1 MTIARAARTLRTVA
15 LAAICCLVLPG
26 TAWACSTDANAYFET
41 FLDTTCLRVPL
52 VNTELGAL
60 GGLRLTTSGAPTATL
75 WDTDAQLDAGVSH
88 ESVAFPPVGASTLS
102 RSGTGPT
109 ASLGL
114 PSTLLPLT
122 RDNTNPVL
130 LPSSP
135 VALDNDNVDDPSVI
149 KAGSTYAMYYSATAE
164 DGSGSA
170 VFRATSTD
178 GKVWSRP
185 VPNDPV
191 LEGTPGAFD
200 EQGVYGPDVL
210 YQPTDSSAPYKM
222 YYSGRGEVFGGIGYA
237 SSTDGVTWTKR
248 TDGGTPVT
256 VLDHG
261 QPGSADAFGAGDPS
275 VMQDGATWKMW
286 YTGDDSNKRRIAYA
300 TSADGISW
308 SKGGGVISPEDAGV
322 SANLEFGAFA
332 PTVWKTG
339 STYRMLLAGRK
350 LVSGTTFQTK
360 ILGTTSDDG
369 ISWSGPSP
377 ELNPSGTNTNFD
389 FSNLNAPDVL
399 EDPGSGDPFKA
410 YYSGNTIDAN
420 GNFHT
425 RVGLAVSNNGASFS
439 KFNGGQAG
447 NSVLDIGTLGA
458 SFDSREASGLSV
470 AAPSSASPKLAGFY
484 WGTRGSDFKPRLGHA
499 TSADGSAW
507 TKVAGTEPSGALIP
521 LGGGAAF
528 DNGGQRDPSVLY
540 ESGAYHLYFTG
551 LDSGAVPSIGY
562 STTTEDAGT
571 KQPVAS
577 GWGNPPNTALLAGDG
592 SGFDASAVG
601 HPSVVKAGTTYVMYY
616 TGTASGV
623 SKIGRATAALPGG
636 PFTRGASATLDTG
649 VAGSFDATSV
659 KDAVVIKDGTTYRML
674 YTGVET
680 LEGESIERVGYA
692 TSSDGITWTKQGVVM
707 NPSQQPYAEDEAGVE
722 ATGMLVDGS
731 TLHLWSTGL
740 DRSGRV
746 GGDYATS
753 AYPLPGSPTSGIPNG
768 WATYQ
773 LGDSSTSPRDF
784 RSITRTSTGATVEL
798 WMSFLQPYS
807 SAGKEYWSNF
817 FPVTVANNPETL
829 NFLLTV
835 RGVRWQARLSSP
847 GTTPTLDKVEISHAP
862 VSFSPSGSATTGSI
876 APPPGTAVTT
886 WNTLTVSSELFSPS
900 GAGSGTANVRV
911 LDATTSE
918 QLASSALNLNG
929 DTNVA
934 LGGIAPQAHPTL
946 RLAFDL
952 SSNGQATPLVN
963 SFKLVYNSGSPPAP
977 PPPPAPVL
985 TLTTATSAVVFG
997 QAATLTGTLSQGGT
1011 PMSGQTV
1018 ALLGQEIGASAFSPL
1033 ATATATT
1040 DGAGA
1045 YTSVIRPKKQTTYK
1059 ASYAGVAAEPT
1070 VALAVKHL
1078 VKLRVVRRG
1087 TRGTFTGSI
1096 GPRHPGRVVVIE
1108 KRASGRWVKFATL
1121 KTNSKSLF
1129 TTVKRLKRRAKY
1141 QFRARTAAD
1150 ADHLAGVSKVALVDV
1165 QKVSLSA
1172 TVKGRTVT
1180 LSGRVTPSHPG
1191 QALIIKVQKGGSF
1204 VRFAKLTLSRR
1215 SSFVLKRRLARG
1227 TYAFRAD
1234 RPGDRDHFPGKSSV
1248 RTVGVR

>member
-1 MTIARAARTLRTVA
+1 MTIARTARALSSAALIA
-15 LAAICCLVLPG
+15 LCCLAVPSS
-26 TAWACSTDANAYFET
+26 AWACSTDANAYFET
-41 FLDTTCLRVPL
+41 FLDTSCLQTPL
-52 VNTELGAL
+52 INTELGAL
-60 GGLRLTTSGAPTATL
+60 GGLRLTTNGTPTSTL
-75 WDTDAQLDAGVSH
+75 WDTDTQLDGGVSH
-88 ESVAFPPVGASTLS
+88 ESVTFPPVGVSTLT
-102 RSGTGPT
+102 RSGTGT
-109 ASLGL
+109 AAALGL
-114 PSTLLPLT
+114 PATAFPLT
-122 RDNTNPVL
+122 RDSANPVL
-130 LPSSP
+130 APGAP
-135 VALDNDNVDDPSVI
+135 VALDSDSVDDPSVI
-149 KAGSTYAMYYSATAE
+149 KVGSTYAMYYSATAE
-164 DGSGSA
+164 DGSGPAIFRVTSA
-170 VFRATSTD
+170 D
-178 GKVWSRP
+178 GNVWTRSI
-185 VPNDPV
+185 PNDPV
-191 LEGTPGAFD
+191 LEGTADAFD
-200 EQGVYGPDVL
+200 ENGVYGPDVL
-210 YQPTDSSAPYKM
+210 YQPADSAAPYKM
-222 YYSGRGEVFGGIGYA
+222 YYSGRGAVFGGIGYA
-237 SSTDGVTWTKR
+237 TSTDGVTWTKHS
-248 TDGGTPVT
+248 DAGTPVA

-261 QPGSADAFGAGDPS
+261 EAGSADAFGAGDPS

-300 TSADGISW
+300 TSTDGLSW

-360 ILGTTSDDG
+360 ILGTTSSDG

-399 EDPGSGDPFKA
+399 EDPGSADPFKA
-410 YYSGNTIDAN
+410 YYSGNTLDTN

-425 RVGLAVSNNGASFS
+425 RIGLATSNNGASFS

-447 NSVLDIGTLGA
+447 NSVLDIGTLGT

-470 AAPSSASPKLAGFY
+470 AAPASANPKFAGFY

-507 TKVAGTEPSGALIP
+507 TKAAGTEPSGALIP
-521 LGGGAAF
+521 LGTGGAF
-528 DNGGQRDPSVLY
+528 DTGGQRDPSVLY

-551 LDSGAVPSIGY
+551 LDSGAVASIGN

-577 GWGNPPNTALLAGDG
+577 GWTNPPNTALLAGDA
-592 SGFDASAVG
+592 SGFDATAVS
-601 HPSVVKAGTTYVMYY
+601 HPSVIKDGATYVMYY

-623 SKIGRATAALPGG
+623 SKIGRATAASPGG
-636 PFTRGASATLDTG
+636 PFTRGVSATLDTG
-649 VAGSFDATSV
+649 AAGSFDATSV
-659 KDAVVIKDGTTYRML
+659 KDPVVVKDGSTYRML

-680 LEGESIERVGYA
+680 LEGERIERVGYA
-692 TSSDGITWTKQGVVM
+692 TSSDGISWTKQGVVL
-707 NPSQQPYAEDEAGVE
+707 NPSQAPYAEDETGVE
-722 ATGMLVDGS
+722 ATAMLVDGS
-731 TLHLWSTGL
+731 TLHVWSNGL

-746 GGDYATS
+746 GGDHATA

-773 LGDSSTSPRDF
+773 IGDSSTSPRDF

-807 SAGKEYWSNF
+807 QAGKEYWSDF

-847 GTTPTLDKVEISHAP
+847 GTTPTLDKLEISHAP

-876 APPPGTAVTT
+876 APPPGTAVST
-886 WNTLTVSSELFSPS
+886 WTSLTVSAELFSPG
-900 GAGSGTANVRV
+900 GAGSGSANVRV
-911 LDATTSE
+911 LDAATNE
-918 QLASSALNLNG
+918 QLATAALNLNG
-929 DTNVA
+929 DTSVA
-934 LGGIAPQAHPTL
+934 VNGISPQAHPAL

-963 SFKLVYNSGSPPAP
+963 SFKLVYNSGAPAPP

-985 TLTTATSAVVFG
+985 TLTTATPVIVFG
-997 QAATLTGTLSQGGT
+997 QAATLTGTLSQGGA
-1011 PMSGQTV
+1011 PMAGQSV
-1018 ALLGQEIGASAFSPL
+1018 ALLGQEIGASVFSPL
-1033 ATATATT
+1033 ASATT

-1045 YTSVIRPKKQTTYK
+1045 YTSVVRPKKQTTYK

-1070 VALAVKHL
+1070 AAVAVKHL

-1087 TRGTFTGSI
+1087 TRGTFTGSV
-1096 GPRHPGRVVVIE
+1096 GPRHPGRVVVIQ

-1129 TTVKRLKRRAKY
+1129 STVKRLKRRAKY

-1150 ADHLAGVSKVALVDV
+1150 ADHLAGVSKVALVDA

-1172 TVKGRTVT
+1172 TVKGRVVT
-1180 LSGRVTPSHPG
+1180 LAGRVTPSHPG
-1191 QALIIKVQKGGSF
+1191 QALVIKVQKGSSF
-1204 VRFAKLTLSRR
+1204 VRFAKLKLSRR
-1215 SSFVLKRRLARG
+1215 STFVLKRRLARG
-1227 TYAFRAD
+1227 TYSFRAD
-1234 RPGDRDHFPGKSSV
+1234 RPGDRDHFPGKSPV
-1248 RTVGVR
+1248 RTVTVR